1 MTGPGA
7 GESTTG
13 RAADAGRSVPRSP
26 AAPGDAA
33 REKPN
38 HHPPEPPAP
47 TPAPATHSTGPE
59 PATHPADPKP
69 ATVPPDGDTTNPEP
83 ATAPPD
89 GNTTDPQPDRAPV
102 PTDGAKG
109 PTGGGTGHPAPAR
122 PAGTSSGTPG
132 TPQHEPDASP
142 ASADGVVERRLHPVT
157 PLRRAW
163 APVAVLVG
171 WAVHDPDQA
180 QRQLT
185 RLTTTHL
192 LIGLAVLIPAAALYG
207 FLTWWFTHYAVTGTE
222 LRIRTGLLFRRTAHI
237 RLERIQAIDVTQPLL
252 ARVAGVA
259 KLKLDVIGTGK
270 KDELAFLGADE
281 ARALRAELL
290 ARAAGFAPETAHEV
304 GEAPA
309 RQLLRVP
316 PGVLAV
322 SLLLTGATWGTLLAA
337 AVVPT
342 LLWLATHNLWTVLA
356 TALPLVGAAGASSA
370 GRFVGEYDWTVA
382 ESPDGLRIDHGL
394 LDRAHETVPPGRVQ
408 TVRLVQPL
416 LWRRRRWVRV
426 ELDVAG
432 SSNSVLL
439 PVAPREIAESV
450 VARVLPGVTVPTAAE
465 LSRPPRRAARCR
477 PLWWRGHGLAVT
489 DAVFASRHG
498 LLRRSLALVP
508 HAKVQSVRLTQGPWR
523 RALRLAD
530 VHVDTGANKTV
541 AARLRDAHEAAELL
555 RRQAERSR
563 TGRRDAPPDRW
574 MA

>member
-1 MTGPGA
+1 MTTPGKDQTARGGAAAPGPQAPGTAPAATGTDGPG
-7 GESTTG
+7 
-13 RAADAGRSVPRSP
+13 PQP
-26 AAPGDAA
+26 AAPRTD
-33 REKPN
+33 
-38 HHPPEPPAP
+38 
-47 TPAPATHSTGPE
+47 GPG
-59 PATHPADPKP
+59 PHPA
-69 ATVPPDGDTTNPEP
+69 
-83 ATAPPD
+83 AP
-89 GNTTDPQPDRAPV
+89 R
-102 PTDGAKG
+102 TDGPG
-109 PTGGGTGHPAPAR
+109 PHP
-122 PAGTSSGTPG
+122 
-132 TPQHEPDASP
+132 
-142 ASADGVVERRLHPVT
+142 ADGVVERRLHPVT

-180 QRQLT
+180 QRQLS

-207 FLTWWFTHYAVTGTE
+207 FLTWWFTHYAVTDTE

-237 RLERIQAIDVTQPLL
+237 RLERVQAIDVTQPLL

-290 ARAAGFAPETAHEV
+290 ARAAGLAPETAHEV
-304 GEAPA
+304 GEAPS
-309 RQLLRVP
+309 RHLLRVP

-322 SLLLTGATWGTLLAA
+322 SLLLTGATWGTLIA
-337 AVVPT
+337 AVLVPT

-356 TALPLVGAAGASSA
+356 TALPLLGAAGASSA

-382 ESPDGLRIDHGL
+382 ESPDGLRLDHGL

-408 TVRLVQPL
+408 TVRIVEPL
-416 LWRRRRWVRV
+416 LWRRRGWVRV

-450 VARVLPGVTVPTAAE
+450 VARVLPGVTVPAGPA

-477 PLWWRGHGLAVT
+477 PLWWRGYGLAVT
-489 DAVFASRHG
+489 DTVFAARYG

-508 HAKVQSVRLTQGPWR
+508 HAKVQSVRRTQGPWQ

-530 VHVDTGANKTV
+530 VRVDTGANKTV
-541 AARLRDAHEAAELL
+541 TARLRDADEAAELL
-555 RRQAERSR
+555 RAQAERSR
-563 TGRRDAPPDRW
+563 TGRRDALPDRW

>member
-1 MTGPGA
+1 MTTPGPEDG
-7 GESTTG
+7 TT
-13 RAADAGRSVPRSP
+13 RAPTDAP
-26 AAPGDAA
+26 
-33 REKPN
+33 
-38 HHPPEPPAP
+38 PPEPAP
-47 TPAPATHSTGPE
+47 DTPPHTT
-59 PATHPADPKP
+59 
-69 ATVPPDGDTTNPEP
+69 PP
-83 ATAPPD
+83 
-89 GNTTDPQPDRAPV
+89 
-102 PTDGAKG
+102 
-109 PTGGGTGHPAPAR
+109 PAR
-122 PAGTSSGTPG
+122 
-132 TPQHEPDASP
+132 E
-142 ASADGVVERRLHPVT
+142 VVERRLHPVT

-171 WAVHDPDQA
+171 WALHDPDQA

-270 KDELAFLGADE
+270 KDELAFLGAGE

-316 PGVLAV
+316 PRVLAV

-337 AVVPT
+337 LAVPT

-356 TALPLVGAAGASSA
+356 TALPLLGAAGASSA

-382 ESPDGLRIDHGL
+382 ESQDGLRLDHGL
-394 LDRAHETVPPGRVQ
+394 LDRVHETVPPGRVQ
-408 TVRLVQPL
+408 TVRIVEPL
-416 LWRRRRWVRV
+416 LWRRRGWVRV
-426 ELDVAG
+426 ELNVAG

-450 VARVLPGVTVPTAAE
+450 VARVLPGVSVPAGRA
-465 LSRPPRRAARCR
+465 LARPPRRAGWRR
-477 PLWWRGHGLAVT
+477 PLWWRGYGLAVT
-489 DAVFASRHG
+489 DAVFAARYG
-498 LLRRSLALVP
+498 LLRRRLALVP
-508 HAKVQSVRLTQGPWR
+508 HAKVQSVRLSQGPWQ

-541 AARLRDAHEAAELL
+541 TARLRGADEAAALL
-555 RRQAERSR
+555 RAQAERSR